1 MISVYKKLISYA
13 NEKKHYL
20 VFTVFFSIVAA
31 IMQVLAFYYIFKLL
45 ENVVVLNNASES
57 KKIALVISGLFAC
70 GGILYF
76 LSVALSHLFAF
87 RLETNLRKYGIEGLT
102 SASFKFFDINSSGKT
117 RKLIDDNAAQTHM
130 AVAHLIP
137 DNIGAII
144 TPFLLLIVGL
154 LISFRVGMALILLI
168 LAIIPLMKL
177 MMGEPSFMVRYQA
190 SLERLSAETVEYVRG
205 MQVIKIFGVDV
216 TRFKALNEAITDYAK
231 NALGYSLSCKKP
243 YVLFQSIFFGI
254 IFIVIPIVLL
264 FIDIKSNPALI
275 SVELIMILFL
285 SGVMY
290 TYIMKV
296 MYLSMYVF
304 QASDA
309 VGKLEKLYDE
319 MKKDTLNF
327 GDETEFKNYNIE
339 FENVSF
345 SYDDNNLVLDDLS
358 FKLDENKSY
367 ALVGSSGSG
376 KSTIVKLVS
385 GFYNVNSGQVKIG
398 GKNIN
403 SYTKDALISKIA
415 FVFQDSKLFKTSI
428 YENIKM
434 ANKNASKEEV
444 FEAMRLAGVDS
455 IIEKFKDKENTIIG
469 SKGIYLS
476 GGEIQRVA
484 ITRAILKDAKI
495 IIFDEASAAIDPDNE
510 HELQKAFKNL
520 MKDKTVI
527 MIAHRLTTIRNL
539 DEIIVMKDGKIVER
553 GSDIDLM
560 NRESYYKHFQ
570 NEYKKA
576 NNWRVSNEGIN

>member
-1 MISVYKKLISYA
+1 MWRDFI
-13 NEKKHYL
+13 
-20 VFTVFFSIVAA
+20 
-31 IMQVLAFYYIFKLL
+31 
-45 ENVVVLNNASES
+45 
-57 KKIALVISGLFAC
+57 
-70 GGILYF
+70 F

-327 GDETEFKNYNIE
+327 GDETEFKN
-339 FENVSF
+339 
-345 SYDDNNLVLDDLS
+345 
-358 FKLDENKSY
+358 
-367 ALVGSSGSG
+367 
-376 KSTIVKLVS
+376 
-385 GFYNVNSGQVKIG
+385 
-398 GKNIN
+398 
-403 SYTKDALISKIA
+403 
-415 FVFQDSKLFKTSI
+415 
-428 YENIKM
+428 
-434 ANKNASKEEV
+434 
-444 FEAMRLAGVDS
+444 
-455 IIEKFKDKENTIIG
+455 
-469 SKGIYLS
+469 
-476 GGEIQRVA
+476 
-484 ITRAILKDAKI
+484 
-495 IIFDEASAAIDPDNE
+495 
-510 HELQKAFKNL
+510 
-520 MKDKTVI
+520 
-527 MIAHRLTTIRNL
+527 
-539 DEIIVMKDGKIVER
+539 
-553 GSDIDLM
+553 
-560 NRESYYKHFQ
+560 
-570 NEYKKA
+570 
-576 NNWRVSNEGIN
+576 